1 MVKQVPAFRLVAEPL
16 TPEAAA
22 LKPEPY
28 SDPVIGTRH
37 RIGGEAPVPEEQ
49 FPRCSMCGESMSFYG
64 QLDSLNSIE
73 FDLADAGL
81 IAVFVCFDCFQTAAL
96 LVST

>member
-1 MVKQVPAFRLVAEPL
+1 MKHVPAFRLVPEPL

-28 SDPVIGTRH
+28 ADPVVGTRH

-49 FPRCSMCGESMSFYG
+49 FPRCSMCSETMSFYG
-64 QLDSLNSIE
+64 QLDSLNSVE
-73 FDLADAGL
+73 FDLVDAGL
-81 IAVFVCFDCFQTAAL
+81 VAVFVCFDCFQAEAMI
-96 LVST
+96 VSS